1 MDSLL
6 LFVCLFICSFCL
18 FVCLF
23 ICLFVWK
30 FDFKIVK
37 YNLTNFSLSRL
48 SQENLR
54 MTSSLSW
61 LASSPAASSSL
72 EGLPRSHHGGDHH
85 SHRKDSC
92 GALQETW
99 GEGGEETV
107 RRGGLWRES
116 KNTGGN
122 RSRVKYSDKRWG
134 GGVSGNMDRDKMSL
148 SADAP
153 RNPVMAQLYDVW
165 RGGGVTFFNT
175 SAQNK
180 ATIPIVN
187 PSGQMERGMLLPSE
201 LQTKLT
207 AGFLRPSY
215 TDGDNI
221 DEWWTLKF
229 LRVGNSYIYRLCGIF
244 YIVILI

>member
-1 MDSLL
+1 M
-6 LFVCLFICSFCL
+6 L

-23 ICLFVWK
+23 ICLFV
-30 FDFKIVK
+30 FLFVCLFVCLFEIDFKIVK

-165 RGGGVTFFNT
+165 RGGV
-175 SAQNK
+175 
-180 ATIPIVN
+180 
-187 PSGQMERGMLLPSE
+187 LPS
-201 LQTKLT
+201 LIRLHKIKQ
-207 AGFLRPSY
+207 PSLSWIPLDRWRGGCCCQVNY
-215 TDGDNI
+215 SKINC
-221 DEWWTLKF
+221 WVFKA
-229 LRVGNSYIYRLCGIF
+229 
-244 YIVILI
+244 